1 MAFLGRGMSKNCSE
15 KREESERGKGIL
27 VYQRKSR
34 NNMENPSFF
43 SSTTKLI
50 MDRQERGEA
59 APPTFSATVWAD
71 ANSSHL
77 LTCACRFCLTEA
89 SYSTPPSRS
98 IILDLNACPRR
109 PEPARTGNT
118 PNVSAAGTVSSWV
131 KVHPGILMPP
141 PSWSSPRQNQLPP
154 LPRRNEIS
162 LPPLGDISFRE
173 FLNFGSKKRASC
185 CRNMLHK
192 GGVSDEELKRWLKEE
207 LFIRDVDAY
216 ASILRSPNMD
226 FGRLLPGSSSDNEHR
241 P

>member
-1 MAFLGRGMSKNCSE
+1 MMAFLGKGMDKGCSG

-43 SSTTKLI
+43 SSATKLI
-50 MDRQERGEA
+50 MDQQERVEA
-59 APPTFSATVWAD
+59 APPTSSATVWAD

-77 LTCACRFCLTEA
+77 LTCACHFCLTEA
-89 SYSTPPSRS
+89 SNSTHPSRS
-98 IILDLNACPRR
+98 NILDLTACPR
-109 PEPARTGNT
+109 PEPAGTGNT
-118 PNVSAAGTVSSWV
+118 PNVSAAATVSSWA
-131 KVHPGILMPP
+131 KVHPSILMPP

-154 LPRRNEIS
+154 LPHRNEIS

-173 FLNFGSKKRASC
+173 FLNFGRKRRVSC
-185 CRNMLHK
+185 CRDMLHR
-192 GGVSDEELKRWLKEE
+192 GGFSDEELKRWLKEE

-216 ASILRSPNMD
+216 ASIIRSPNMD
-226 FGRLLPGSSSDNEHR
+226 FEKLLPGSSSDNEHC